1 MIVFDFGFEKTKSTY
16 ADYLK
21 TPEGGKYQLIDGEII
36 EMPSSKT
43 IHQKIL
49 LFIGSTFLF
58 FIRSKNLGEVFV
70 APMDVYLSDTETY
83 QPDVFIILNQ
93 NTSIIEE
100 NRIKGAPD
108 LVVEILSPSTAYYD
122 LRHKKNTYEAS
133 GVKEYWILDPIEKS
147 LEIYS
152 LVQNKFILQAEYKK
166 ADVAKSLLIAG
177 LEINL
182 AEVF

>member
-1 MIVFDFGFEKTKSTY
+1 MIVFDFGFEKTKSSY

-21 TPEGGKYQLIDGEII
+21 TPAGGKFQLIDGEII
-36 EMPSSKT
+36 EMPSPKA

-49 LFIGSTFLF
+49 LFVASKFLG
-58 FIRSKNLGEVFV
+58 FIKGKNWGEVFV
-70 APMDVYLSDTETY
+70 SLMDVYLSETETY
-83 QPDVFIILNQ
+83 QPDIFIILND

-100 NRIKGAPD
+100 NRINGAPD

-122 LRHKKNTYEAS
+122 LRHKKNIYEKF
-133 GVKEYWILDPIEKS
+133 GVKEYWILDPIQKI
-147 LEIYS
+147 LEIYTNKE
-152 LVQNKFILQAEYKK
+152 NKFFLQSEYKQT
-166 ADVAKSLLIAG
+166 DIAKSFLIQD

>member
-36 EMPSSKT
+36 EMPSPKS
-43 IHQKIL
+43 IHQQIIVLLSSEFIQKIHKKKK
-49 LFIGSTFLF
+49 GV
-58 FIRSKNLGEVFV
+58 VFV
-70 APMDVYLSDTETY
+70 APMDVYLSETETY
-83 QPDVFIILNQ
+83 QPDVFIILNE

-122 LRHKKNTYEAS
+122 LRHKKNIYEAS

-152 LVQNKFILQAEYKK
+152 LKENKFILKAEYKQGEI
-166 ADVAKSLLIAG
+166 AKSLLIAD

-182 AEVF
+182 TEVF

>member
-1 MIVFDFGFEKTKSTY
+1 
-16 ADYLK
+16 
-21 TPEGGKYQLIDGEII
+21 
-36 EMPSSKT
+36 
-43 IHQKIL
+43 
-49 LFIGSTFLF
+49 
-58 FIRSKNLGEVFV
+58 
-70 APMDVYLSDTETY
+70 MDVYLSETETY
-83 QPDVFIILNQ
+83 QPDVFIILNE

-122 LRHKKNTYEAS
+122 LRHKKNIYEAS

-152 LVQNKFILQAEYKK
+152 LKEKKFILEAEYKQGEI
-166 ADVAKSLLIAG
+166 AKSLLIAD

-182 AEVF
+182 TEVF